1 MEKQTKRK
9 LTIAAVGVLLVLVAA
24 AVVGPYVLG
33 AILAGLA
40 GGWFLREKGL
50 GRTIFRRV
58 KDVWSGDDVED
69 ADFDVVD

>member
-33 AILAGLA
+33 AILVGLA
-40 GGWFLREKGL
+40 VGWFLREKGL
-50 GRTIFRRV
+50 GRKILRHV
-58 KDVWSGDDVED
+58 KNVWSGDDIED